1 MRIKRFNELSEN
13 IDADIF
19 GIQRTP
25 SFVGSRRNQTFK
37 DYHTKKRFT
46 GKSKYELSGEVWKLA
61 QRDDEIGTLAQYLL
75 QLERESIES
84 DDQIISNISNIE
96 RDSISHEVRPV
107 KNIDFNN

>member
-1 MRIKRFNELSEN
+1 MRLKRFNEINEN

-37 DYHTKKRFT
+37 DYHTRQRFT
-46 GKSKYELSGEVWKLA
+46 GKSKYELSREVWRLA
-61 QRDDEIGTLAQYLL
+61 QREDEIGILAQYLL

-84 DDQIISNISNIE
+84 DDQIISNLSDVE
-96 RDSISHEVRPV
+96 RDVVSHDVTKV
-107 KNIDFNN
+107 NQ

>member
-1 MRIKRFNELSEN
+1 MRVKRFNEINEN

-37 DYHTKKRFT
+37 DYHTRQRFT
-46 GKSKYELSGEVWKLA
+46 GKSKYELSREVWRLA
-61 QRDDEIGTLAQYLL
+61 QREDEIGILAQYLL

-84 DDQIISNISNIE
+84 DDQIISNLSDVE
-96 RDSISHEVRPV
+96 RDVVSHDVTKV
-107 KNIDFNN
+107 NQ

>member
-1 MRIKRFNELSEN
+1 MRVKRFNEINEN

-37 DYHTKKRFT
+37 DYHTKQRFT
-46 GKSKYELSGEVWKLA
+46 GKSKYELSREVWRLA
-61 QRDDEIGTLAQYLL
+61 QREDEIGILAQYLL

-84 DDQIISNISNIE
+84 DDQIISNLSDVE
-96 RDSISHEVRPV
+96 RDVVSHDVTKV
-107 KNIDFNN
+107 NQ